1 MNSFRTGQNVFT
13 MYPIAL
19 CRHTRS
25 STIPSFSVVK
35 ANIQCFPISLIQ
47 KWLKKR
53 SVGSLLYSLNFSVQ
67 GLYFFPPKKEL
78 SALHFR
84 SYLQHSWSESASN
97 NFLHI
102 SSFDF
107 YWLTSFPLPLIF
119 FFLSNPAAYISLNV
133 LPDKMLKAKEL
144 LMTLQKPWKRSAI
157 GWSSVS
163 VHVSYSFFS
172 WHFSDF

>member
-1 MNSFRTGQNVFT
+1 

-119 FFLSNPAAYISLNV
+119 FFYLILLLIYLWMFYLIKCWKQKNCWWLYRNLERDQLLADLLLVCMSRTHFLVDISL
-133 LPDKMLKAKEL
+133 
-144 LMTLQKPWKRSAI
+144 I
-157 GWSSVS
+157 FSS
-163 VHVSYSFFS
+163 FGK
-172 WHFSDF
+172 WRRTR